1 MPSLAKP
8 RAPSRLTLRA
18 IAGGVLLM
26 LASAL
31 SAQARSHDGVP
42 EALQSAL
49 DEVTPTRCMTP
60 AAERPGR
67 GAGSRSACSD
77 ANDLRVRQALSRL
90 YPLGRGALL
99 WSEDG
104 RPTVS
109 AVAVLWQLK
118 SADAYGLRSED
129 YARVPVREPGPLTG
143 DDELHDRAEFDVHLS
158 EAVLRFVADLH
169 YGRVDPRQA
178 GFELASA
185 RKTLDLAAV
194 ARRLASTT
202 DVARVVESVEPQFY
216 HYRLLEE
223 ALAHYRALAS
233 QPDLTRLPPLT
244 HRLELGDAYCGAA
257 ALRRLLAAVG
267 DLRAASAS
275 SSAQTLDEA
284 LVEAL
289 RRFQARHGLE
299 ADGVLGRATFAALT
313 TPLAHRVRQIELTL
327 ERWRWLP
334 TFDSPPIIVNIPEF
348 RLFAFRSTADRK
360 ADILQMDVIVGQTF
374 PKLRTPIFAAD
385 LRYVIFRPYWDVPS
399 SITRREILPALR
411 ADPGYL
417 AAQHFEIVSGA
428 SDAAQPLPATP
439 GNLRALAEGRLRVR
453 QRPGPDNALGLIKF
467 VLPNPYDVYLHSTP
481 AHRLFGE
488 SRRAFSHGCVRVSDP
503 VALAEQ
509 VLRNARGHW
518 TREAIEAAMNGST
531 TQRVSLVSPIHV
543 FILYG
548 TVLASES
555 GDVLFFE
562 DLYGEDRKLER
573 LLGLA
578 PAI

>member
-1 MPSLAKP
+1 MPSLARP
-8 RAPSRLTLRA
+8 RAPNLLTLRGL
-18 IAGGVLLM
+18 AGRVFLM
-26 LASAL
+26 LASVL
-31 SAQARSHDGVP
+31 CAQARSHDSVA

-49 DEVTPTRCMTP
+49 DEVTQTRCMTL

-67 GAGSRSACSD
+67 GAGSQPACSD
-77 ANDLRVRQALSRL
+77 ANDLRVRQALGRL
-90 YPLGRGALL
+90 YPRDRAALL
-99 WSEDG
+99 WSGDG
-104 RPTVS
+104 RPTDS
-109 AVAVLWQLK
+109 AAAVLLQLR
-118 SADAYGLRSED
+118 SADAYGLRRED
-129 YARVPVREPGPLTG
+129 YAQVPIREPRRFLG
-143 DDELHDRAEFDVHLS
+143 DGELHDRAEFDVHLS
-158 EAVLRFVADLH
+158 VAVLRFVADLH
-169 YGRVDPRQA
+169 YGRVDPRQV
-178 GFELASA
+178 GLELASA

-194 ARRLASTT
+194 ARRLASAT
-202 DVARVVESVEPQFY
+202 DVVPVVESVEPQFY
-216 HYRLLEE
+216 HYRLLEQ
-223 ALAHYRALAS
+223 ALTHYRVLAS
-233 QPDLTRLPPLT
+233 RPDLTRLPPLT
-244 HRLELGDAYCGAA
+244 GRLELGDAYYGAA
-257 ALRRLLAAVG
+257 ALRRLLAALG
-267 DLRAASAS
+267 DLPAASAS
-275 SSAQTLDEA
+275 NSAQTLDGA
-284 LVEAL
+284 LVAAL

-313 TPLAHRVRQIELTL
+313 TPLGHRVRQIELTL

-334 TFDSPPIIVNIPEF
+334 SFDTPPIIVNIPEF
-348 RLFAFRSTADRK
+348 RLFAFRSTVDRK

-374 PKLRTPIFAAD
+374 PKLRTPVFAAD

-417 AAQHFEIVSGA
+417 EAQHFEIVRGE

-509 VLRNARGHW
+509 VLRNARGDW

-548 TVLASES
+548 TVLATES

-562 DLYGEDRKLER
+562 DLYGEDKKLER
-573 LLGLA
+573 LLGLG